1 MHPSGELH
9 KVQELGSLLNAWKV
23 KFVSQKYIW
32 RGAWA
37 KSRLNS
43 LAGPMI
49 FYMAL
54 AVWHR
59 ENENNFAP
67 QAATFQMK
75 HNDGK
80 LLVP

>member
-43 LAGPMI
+43 LAGPVI

-54 AVWHR
+54 AV
-59 ENENNFAP
+59 
-67 QAATFQMK
+67 
-75 HNDGK
+75 
-80 LLVP
+80 